1 MIEKKVDF
9 FKNWSRS
16 KHIKMLARLMNMS
29 QTCVLGLQAAARD
42 SFIDS
47 PLHFL
52 YHKLV
57 LVTSIIYF
65 NAK

>member
-1 MIEKKVDF
+1 
-9 FKNWSRS
+9 
-16 KHIKMLARLMNMS
+16 MLARLMNMS

-47 PLHFL
+47 QLHFL